1 MKVGIL
7 TINDNDNY
15 GNRLQ
20 NYAVQEFLKK
30 QKVEVETVRNEV
42 GVPLEKNSIYHH
54 FFRRTIRKINRI
66 ITNKF
71 LGKKNIENRKNAFI
85 NFTNTYIKNSSF
97 IIKPDNI
104 PENLNDRY
112 DYFIAGSDQVW
123 NPHWRLKNI
132 DILSFAE
139 DRKRISFS
147 ASIGANDMPESKK
160 DLFATELKK
169 FKSIS
174 VREDR
179 AKEIVEELTGRKDVE
194 ILLDPTMLLTKND
207 WDKISNKPKFEIPK
221 KYILSYFLDG
231 CSKKITK
238 EIKRFAFFI

>member
-42 GVPLEKNSIYHH
+42 GVPLEKTSIYHH

-85 NFTNTYIKNSSF
+85 NFTNTYIKNSS
-97 IIKPDNI
+97 
-104 PENLNDRY
+104 Y
-112 DYFIAGSDQVW
+112 
-123 NPHWRLKNI
+123 
-132 DILSFAE
+132 
-139 DRKRISFS
+139 
-147 ASIGANDMPESKK
+147 KK
-160 DLFATELKK
+160 L
-169 FKSIS
+169 
-174 VREDR
+174 
-179 AKEIVEELTGRKDVE
+179 
-194 ILLDPTMLLTKND
+194 
-207 WDKISNKPKFEIPK
+207 
-221 KYILSYFLDG
+221 
-231 CSKKITK
+231 
-238 EIKRFAFFI
+238 